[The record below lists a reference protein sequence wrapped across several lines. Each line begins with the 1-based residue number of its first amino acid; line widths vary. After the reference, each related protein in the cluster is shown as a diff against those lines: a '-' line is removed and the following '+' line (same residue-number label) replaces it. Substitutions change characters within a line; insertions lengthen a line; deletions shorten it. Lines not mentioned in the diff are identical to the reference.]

1 MQLERFYKAKQAEI
15 AQLRQLAERD
25 LLPTPFAGHRAGF
38 AEALRR
44 GGAGPVAVIAEYK
57 RASPS
62 RGIICQDVSVDD
74 VARQYAEAGASCLS
88 ILTEED
94 HFDGKLEFLELAH
107 NVAPATPLL
116 RKDFIFDSLQIRA
129 TAATPASA
137 LLLIVR
143 LTPDVAVLRQLRE
156 EAASFGIA
164 SVVEVFGEDDLLLA
178 RESGAEIIQVNAR
191 DLQTFAVDRN
201 ACLALARTNPPR
213 NGEIWIQ
220 ASGVSKPSHLLEA
233 REAGFAAAL
242 VGTALMEYGKPGAA
256 LAALLANPDTSA
268 QNGTGAAHAR

>member
-15 AQLRQLAERD
+15 AQLRQLAE
-25 LLPTPFAGHRAGF
+25 LGQLPPPFGGRRPDFAG
-38 AEALRR
+38 ALQK

-62 RGIICQDVSVDD
+62 RGVICQALSVDD
-74 VARQYAEAGASCLS
+74 VARQYAAAGASCLS

-94 HFDGKLEFLELAH
+94 HFDGKLAFLERAH
-107 NVAPATPLL
+107 AVAPTTPLL
-116 RKDFIFDSLQIRA
+116 RKDFIFESLQVQA

-143 LTPDVAVLRQLRE
+143 LTPQVKILRQLRE

-164 SVVEVFGEDDLLLA
+164 SVVEVFGEDDLQLA

-191 DLQTFAVDRN
+191 DLQTFAVDRK
-201 ACLALARTNPPR
+201 ACLALARKYPPR
-213 NGEIWIQ
+213 EGEIWIQ
-220 ASGVSKPSHLLEA
+220 ASGVGKPEHLHEA
-233 REAGFAAAL
+233 RDAGFTAAL
-242 VGTALMEYGKPGAA
+242 VGTALMEHGQPGPA
-256 LAALLANPDTSA
+256 LAALLECPNVQAQKSA
-268 QNGTGAAHAR
+268 GEAHAS